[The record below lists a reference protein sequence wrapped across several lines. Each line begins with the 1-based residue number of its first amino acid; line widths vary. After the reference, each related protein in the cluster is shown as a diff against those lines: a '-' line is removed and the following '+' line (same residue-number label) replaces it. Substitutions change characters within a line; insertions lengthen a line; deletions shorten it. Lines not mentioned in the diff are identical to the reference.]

1 MTKYGISL
9 SEYGLNM
16 TDFVITH
23 LDLDVLKCTEKSS
36 EFFLFRQS
44 FLITFHEWLKG
55 GSMRGLFRDALVHS
69 FDFSLKALLSFTQ
82 SQSN

>member
-1 MTKYGISL
+1 MTKFGISL

-23 LDLDVLKCTEKSS
+23 LDLDVLICTEIFMLPLFS
-36 EFFLFRQS
+36 EKGK
-44 FLITFHEWLKG
+44 HE
-55 GSMRGLFRDALVHS
+55 RTHCLFRDALVHS
-69 FDFSLKALLSFTQ
+69 FNFSLKALLSFTQ